1 MLTTSVETITP
12 FVESVEPSCG
22 RDTLSCTRLAFVR
35 KMAMKLRRIVIGTF
49 ASSIAAGA
57 SAQPTTVAP
66 SASAP
71 THIPA
76 NGGEVILGDKY
87 DGLAYDREGFAPV
100 RRSGDLLF
108 ISGIIV
114 ARRAGEGT
122 NVESFKNEVRRTFRR
137 IEHELTAAGASFNDV
152 VMINS
157 YHVWNGPDFA
167 GSKEEQFEAF
177 EQVKE
182 EFMHGPHPA
191 WTAVGSTGLLGNGGI
206 VEVQMIAHVP
216 SPPGP

>member
-1 MLTTSVETITP
+1 MLRS
-12 FVESVEPSCG
+12 
-22 RDTLSCTRLAFVR
+22 A
-35 KMAMKLRRIVIGTF
+35 IVICLSVG
-49 ASSIAAGA
+49 SMPAAA
-57 SAQPTTVAP
+57 VAQPIAPPPQTAP
-66 SASAP
+66 S
-71 THIPA
+71 HIPA
-76 NGGEVILGDKY
+76 PGGEVILGDKY
-87 DGLAYDREGFAPV
+87 DGFAYDRESFAPV

-122 NVESFKNEVRRTFRR
+122 DVETFKNEVRRTFKR
-137 IEHELTAAGASFNDV
+137 IRHELESAGASFDDV

-157 YHVWNGPDFA
+157 FHVWSGPDFA

-177 EQVKE
+177 NQVKE

-191 WTAVGSTGLLGNGGI
+191 WTAVGSTGLLGTGGI

-216 SPPGP
+216 GPKGR

>member
-1 MLTTSVETITP
+1 MNL
-12 FVESVEPSCG
+12 
-22 RDTLSCTRLAFVR
+22 R
-35 KMAMKLRRIVIGTF
+35 KIVFGTF
-49 ASSIAAGA
+49 AASIASGA
-57 SAQPTTVAP
+57 SAQPTTAAP
-66 SASAP
+66 PLSVP
-71 THIPA
+71 THIPS

-87 DGLAYDREGFAPV
+87 DALAYDREGFAPA

-114 ARRAGEGT
+114 ARRPAEGT
-122 NVESFKNEVRRTFRR
+122 DVESFKNEVRRTFKR
-137 IEHELTAAGASFNDV
+137 IEHELTAAGASFDDV

-157 YHVWNGPDFA
+157 FHVWNGPDFT

-216 SPPGP
+216 PPPGR